1 MLHVAFHGTQSRF
14 VVMQVIENIAERKVQ
29 YL

>member
-1 MLHVAFHGTQSRF
+1 MSHAAFHDTQSSF
-14 VVMQVIENIAERKVQ
+14 VVMQVIENIAERKVP